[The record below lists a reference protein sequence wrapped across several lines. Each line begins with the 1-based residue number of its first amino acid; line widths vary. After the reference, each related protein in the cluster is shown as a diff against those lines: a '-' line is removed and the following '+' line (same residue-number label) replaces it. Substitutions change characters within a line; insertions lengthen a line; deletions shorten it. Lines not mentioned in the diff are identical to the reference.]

1 MIEIVPAYIVSGVF
15 AGIVAAMFG
24 VGGGFA
30 VAPIL
35 LTLLTLQEIGGEQT
49 MHLTVGTTQAVIF
62 VTASYSAVL
71 RWRAGDTN
79 PRLVLKFFPL
89 VAGGAV
95 LGATFGGALPG
106 LLLKAIFV
114 FFIVLTITRGLLA
127 KRIVELQSGNDL
139 SGVRGIEYW
148 ASGSLAGFLG
158 ALMGPGPAVLV
169 APFLRKLRFSMATTV
184 ATCSTLAAT
193 LGLFAGGGYV
203 ASGFGADG
211 LPAWSLGYI
220 YLPAFVGLA
229 VGGLAGAPLGLKISR
244 RLSDH
249 LQGRLYLLYLFIVL
263 LVMLWNM
270 RDTLAGLL

>member
-1 MIEIVPAYIVSGVF
+1 VIEFLPVYVVSGVF

-35 LTLLTLQEIGGEQT
+35 LTLLTFQAIGGENV

-79 PRLVLKFFPL
+79 PRLVLKFLPL
-89 VAGGAV
+89 VAIGAI
-95 LGATFGGALPG
+95 LGSTFGGALPG
-106 LLLKAIFV
+106 LLLKIIFV
-114 FFIVLTITRGLLA
+114 FFIALTIARGLLS
-127 KRIVELQSGNDL
+127 KRIEEVRSGSDL
-139 SGVRGIEYW
+139 TGVGGIEYW
-148 ASGSLAGFLG
+148 TSGSLAGFLG

-169 APFLRKLRFSMATTV
+169 APFLRRLRFSMATTV

-203 ASGFGADG
+203 VGGLAEPG
-211 LPAWSLGYI
+211 LPDWSLGYI

-229 VGGLAGAPLGLKISR
+229 AGGLAGAPLGLRISR
-244 RLSDH
+244 RLDDH
-249 LQGRLYLLYLFIVL
+249 LQGRLYLVYLFVVL

-270 RDTLAGLL
+270 RDTLGLGG

>member
-1 MIEIVPAYIVSGVF
+1 VIEIVPVYIVSGIF

-35 LTLLTLQEIGGEQT
+35 LTLLTFQQIGGEQT

-62 VTASYSAVL
+62 VTAAYSAVL

-79 PRLVLKFFPL
+79 VRLVLKFFPL
-89 VAGGAV
+89 VAIGAV
-95 LGATFGGALPG
+95 LGSTFGGALPG

-114 FFIVLTITRGLLA
+114 FFIVLTIARGLLTR
-127 KRIVELQSGNDL
+127 RIVDLQSGSDL
-139 SGVRGIEYW
+139 TGVRGVEYW

-184 ATCSTLAAT
+184 ATCSTLAAC
-193 LGLFAGGGYV
+193 LGLFAGGGYIV
-203 ASGFGADG
+203 GGFGAAG
-211 LPAWSLGYI
+211 LPPWSLGYV

-229 VGGLAGAPLGLKISR
+229 VGGLAGAPFGLRISR
-244 RLSDH
+244 RLDDH
-249 LQGRLYLLYLFIVL
+249 LQGRLYLVYLGVVL
-263 LVMLWNM
+263 LVMLYNM
-270 RDTLAGLL
+270 RDAL